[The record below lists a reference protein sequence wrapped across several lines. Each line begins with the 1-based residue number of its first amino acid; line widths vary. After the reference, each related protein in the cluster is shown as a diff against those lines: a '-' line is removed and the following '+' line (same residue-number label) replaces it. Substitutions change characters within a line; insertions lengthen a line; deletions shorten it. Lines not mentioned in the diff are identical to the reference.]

1 MPTVKIRS
9 QLVDVDIREELEH
22 FNWTRP
28 RWTGDKLIAESPFR
42 YDSTPSFYVYLN
54 GDNAGYWGDS
64 GFYDD
69 EWARGGF
76 IKLLSFLRNES
87 REETED
93 YLISEYGRLYDDSGK
108 IKLRV
113 PELLPKSAPPYLPH
127 NFLEK
132 YEDNFSY
139 LSSRGISAD
148 VQQQARIKY
157 DRKSNA
163 IIIPWYDL
171 NGRLC
176 NVKYR
181 QTRGKVFWY
190 QRGAVPI
197 RSLIYGIERVREPV
211 AVLEE
216 AEIDALSWAEVGVQG
231 IAVGGAN
238 FTDEQADVIKR
249 SLITTLYISGD
260 NDKAGGKF
268 MEQVEDKLRG
278 YVELRKITKPEGVKD
293 TNEALVRGHDIRE
306 MLNSARCVT
315 IVTRK
320 YLK

>member
-1 MPTVKIRS
+1 MPIIKIRGQS
-9 QLVDVDIREELEH
+9 VDVDIRDELERY
-22 FNWTRP
+22 NWTRP
-28 RWTGDKLIAESPFR
+28 RWTGDKLIAASPFR
-42 YDSTPSFYVYLN
+42 YDQTPSFYVYLN

-76 IKLLSFLRNES
+76 VKLLAFLRNET
-87 REETED
+87 REETEE
-93 YLISEYGRLYDDSGK
+93 YLICEYGRLYDDSGK

-113 PELLPKSAPPYLPH
+113 PELSPKKAPNYLPPST
-127 NFLEK
+127 LAR
-132 YEDNFSY
+132 YEDNYDY
-139 LSSRGISAD
+139 LEGRGISAD
-148 VQQQARIKY
+148 VQRQARVKY

-163 IIIPWYDL
+163 ILIPWFDS

-181 QTRGKVFWY
+181 KTRGKVFWY
-190 QRGAVPI
+190 ERGAVPI
-197 RSLIYGIERVREPV
+197 STLIYGIERVRASV

-216 AEIDALSWAEVGVQG
+216 AEIDALSWTEVGVQG

-249 SLITTLYISGD
+249 SPITTLYISGD

-268 MEQVEDKLRG
+268 MKQVEDKLRG
-278 YVELRKITKPEGVKD
+278 YVELRQITKPIGVKD
-293 TNEALVRGHDIRE
+293 TNEALVKDCDIRQ

-320 YLK
+320 YIK